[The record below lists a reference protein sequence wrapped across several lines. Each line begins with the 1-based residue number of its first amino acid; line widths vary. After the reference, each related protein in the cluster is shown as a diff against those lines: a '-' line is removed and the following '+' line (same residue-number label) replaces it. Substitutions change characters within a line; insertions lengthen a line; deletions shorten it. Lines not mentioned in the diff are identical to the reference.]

1 MYHTSNDLVLS
12 QPISQPA
19 LDQDVQLGM
28 MYDARTSQF
37 FSGISLWDNS
47 IVNPTAEIDTKQLQG
62 AEFHFSESLE
72 ESRKNSS
79 LGLEGS
85 LGLDLQLVTATGA
98 ARYLGDKK
106 SSTHEA
112 RIDVSCS
119 VVRRTRRIPQETLAA
134 MKYEQYLDSD
144 RFTHFVSEVVEGG
157 SATLSYVQSCSTAD
171 EARKVTSELRA
182 GVANIPVNGSATVE
196 FSKQKDEKFEN
207 VRISYSGAIAES
219 VSNLDD
225 ARRVTAEMPDKLAQQ
240 MNTLSYKLLP
250 LSTIN
255 NKVKCLVRALD
266 SQLVDKTAKT
276 LHAGLTT
283 TLQLQDLA
291 QLEVFQ
297 KHFLDIGR
305 QISNF
310 QAIFAESQTSFTN
323 DARQLLPE
331 LRDIRSDKNEKIS
344 ELHSTVTLF
353 EQRIAIAER
362 FIKRKESEAFVLNG
376 TVAALVT
383 DKFVNHL
390 GAAGGLQHKS
400 MVDVEKPRLFL
411 SLSDRFVGAS
421 THPLQEALL
430 KAPGDT
436 GDCVGTSDDDSD
448 DDAEEEWFEN
458 EQIVSNIRQSCATL
472 RQQRLL
478 SGDAVEFG
486 IAFIQKAYRPGV
498 VEAKRVKTSMG
509 DILLDS
515 PHSPTKNLIV
525 TGLLLSDWKS
535 NSTSAYG
542 RGCAGANEGPYL
554 RLPQTAQPTGYQ
566 QLPKAPAS
574 PRLTV
579 LGQSI
584 TVSWDRE
591 PEEREERER
600 SAFPITGFI
609 LQYRRQK
616 NTQKDGAFPRAGEN
630 EKVTEVKYSASTSTV
645 LLEDLPDDCDHSIA
659 ISVQTLIGP
668 SEWSIPAVGRT
679 AKLPSVA
686 SEMVAFFAKNRAS
699 LSKRTPGSI
708 LTPWGLDQSGRK
720 ATLFPGLKEVASR
733 TTSDRRF
740 GGEVVVRIMDVAPQ
754 FKPEIQAS
762 DITNMD
768 DTLVVVFAGTSGH
781 GKSTQINAFISFLFG
796 GEIDDEARILVV
808 DDRGANQV
816 ESVTQI
822 VNCYRIRPLNP
833 LFYGR
838 TILVV
843 DTPGYGDTRGVARD
857 AFVTA
862 AMSEFFKTVTH
873 VNAIIFTCRA
883 NETRTTILEPVAT
896 YVFSL
901 FAKDVKSCLRTIYT
915 FSDAGEPLARAT
927 LRKLEWPIE
936 NGEISVNNSAFSIN
950 PTGVQS
956 DVFRDGWIQC
966 VRGQFQVMQML
977 HSMTPIPTINSA
989 QVTKDRILLE
999 QKCQLAEKK
1008 ILRTATEAQNLTVNM
1023 GALANAVG
1031 AAPGQKVKV
1040 TQAVAVQKDLPA
1052 GLATTLCVECNFTCH
1067 EVCRLSDN
1075 VSKYLC
1081 AAMNHGKCT
1090 VCKQHC
1096 SWTKHR
1102 NSRYTIVI
1110 EERSECLV
1118 PEELIKRWNSN
1129 NNSLEGALLKAIEIY
1144 LKLQTELRDDII
1156 ELADLSEQ
1164 LTRRA
1169 MFNRGLGL
1177 IKYVERLI
1185 SVAEA
1190 RGAPKEQLEQLV
1202 TAKNTLILA
1211 AEIHRRGEGAT
1222 RDSSILLNV
1231 MGAVQ
1236 KEMRRRMVLSPND
1249 RAKEGEMA
1257 CNLYNDLC
1265 DKLPA
1270 EIKNK
1275 APKPL
1280 KTSDTFSRGA
1290 LYPANL
1296 QAVVTLVQLVLK
1308 DGGVVAALASPD
1320 YRITES
1326 EGVKPTLEVK
1336 GTGNEVGHRID
1347 KRAFLSAFLPR
1358 CM

>member
-1 MYHTSNDLVLS
+1 MGHTSNDLVLS

-47 IVNPTAEIDTKQLQG
+47 TVNPTAEIDTKQLQG

-182 GVANIPVNGSATVE
+182 GVANIPVNGSATVD
-196 FSKQKDEKFEN
+196 FSKQMDEKFEN

-225 ARRVTAEMPDKLAQQ
+225 ARRVTAEMPEKLAQQ

-255 NKVKCLVRALD
+255 SKVKCLIRALD
-266 SQLVDKTAKT
+266 SQLVNKTAKT
-276 LHAGLTT
+276 LHAGLTI
-283 TLQLQDLA
+283 TLKLQDLA
-291 QLEVFQ
+291 QLEVFR
-297 KHFLDIGR
+297 KHFLAIGR

-310 QAIFAESQTSFTN
+310 QAIFADAQTSFTN

-331 LRDIRSDKNEKIS
+331 LRDVRTDKNEKIS
-344 ELHSTVTLF
+344 ELQTTVTLF
-353 EQRIAIAER
+353 EQRIAIAEK
-362 FIKRKESEAFVLNG
+362 FIKRKENEAFVLNG
-376 TVAALVT
+376 TVAALVE

-390 GAAGGLQHKS
+390 GAAGGLQHQS
-400 MVDVEKPRLFL
+400 MVDVQRPRLFL
-411 SLSDRFVGAS
+411 SLSDRFVGAK

-436 GDCVGTSDDDSD
+436 GDRVGTSDDDSD
-448 DDAEEEWFEN
+448 DDVEEEWFEN
-458 EQIVSNIRQSCATL
+458 EQIVSNVRQSCATL

-478 SGDAVEFG
+478 SGGAVEFG
-486 IAFIQKAYRPGV
+486 IAFIQRAYRPGT
-498 VEAKRVKTSMG
+498 EEGKRVKTSMG

-515 PHSPTKNLIV
+515 PNSPTKHLIV
-525 TGLLLSDWKS
+525 TGL
-535 NSTSAYG
+535 
-542 RGCAGANEGPYL
+542 
-554 RLPQTAQPTGYQ
+554 
-566 QLPKAPAS
+566 LPKAPAS
-574 PRLTV
+574 PQLTV

-630 EKVTEVKYSASTSTV
+630 EKVTEAKFSASTSTV

-659 ISVQTLIGP
+659 ISVETLIGP

-699 LSKRTPGSI
+699 LSQGTPGSM

-720 ATLFPGLKEVASR
+720 ATLFLGLEEVASR

-762 DITNMD
+762 DITDMD
-768 DTLVVVFAGTSGH
+768 NTLVVVFAGTSGH

-796 GEIDDEARILVV
+796 GVIDDEARVLVV
-808 DDRGANQV
+808 DDRGANQA

-956 DVFRDGWIQC
+956 DAFRDGWIQC

-1008 ILRTATEAQNLTVNM
+1008 ILRTATEAQNLIANM
-1023 GALANAVG
+1023 GALAKAVG
-1031 AAPGQKVKV
+1031 AAPGQKVKI
-1040 TQAVAVQKDLPA
+1040 THDVAVQKDLPA
-1052 GLATTLCVECNFTCH
+1052 GLATTLCLECNFTCH
-1067 EVCRLSDN
+1067 EVCRLRDDG
-1075 VSKYLC
+1075 SKYFC
-1081 AAMNHGKCT
+1081 AAMNYGNCT

-1096 SWTKHR
+1096 SWRKHK
-1102 NSRYTIVI
+1102 NSRYMIVI
-1110 EERSECLV
+1110 EERSQWLM

-1144 LKLQTELRDDII
+1144 LKLQTELRDDLI

-1164 LTRRA
+1164 LTKRA

-1190 RGAPKEQLEQLV
+1190 RGAPKEQLEQLA

-1222 RDSSILLNV
+1222 RDSSILLDV

-1236 KEMRRRMVLSPND
+1236 KEMKRRMMLSPNK
-1249 RAKEGEMA
+1249 RAKEEEMP

-1280 KTSDTFSRGA
+1280 RTPGNFSRGA

-1296 QAVVTLVQLVLK
+1296 QAIVTLVQLVLK

-1320 YRITES
+1320 YRTAES
-1326 EGVKPTLEVK
+1326 EGVNSTSEVR
-1336 GTGNEVGHRID
+1336 GTSNEVGHRID